1 MNAVITRAAFA
12 KFSKPLVSTKSILSL
27 LLLSPLVAHAADTPT
42 LNAGDTAWVLI
53 STALVLLMTIPGLAL
68 FYSGMVRK
76 KNILGTMAQ
85 LWCHSISIY
94 CLDCVR
100 LFAGVW

>member
-12 KFSKPLVSTKSILSL
+12 KFSQPLVSTKSILSL

-53 STALVLLMTIPGLAL
+53 ST
-68 FYSGMVRK
+68 
-76 KNILGTMAQ
+76 
-85 LWCHSISIY
+85 
-94 CLDCVR
+94 
-100 LFAGVW
+100 